1 MKKLFKLF
9 THRKQ
14 TVQDPEQASIQ
25 VLLRS
30 VAMTDEQE
38 LSCDEVYA
46 LVDQFA
52 EMIKR
57 GEDGSG
63 LMPMVQ
69 KHLNMCPD
77 CREEYEAL
85 LKMMEEPAE

>member
-1 MKKLFKLF
+1 MKNFFKLFKRRPK
-9 THRKQ
+9 TAQ
-14 TVQDPEQASIQ
+14 VPEQTSMKM
-25 VLLRS
+25 LLRS
-30 VAMTDEQE
+30 IAMTEEQE

-52 EMIKR
+52 EIVKR
-57 GEDGSG
+57 GEDGSL
-63 LMPMVQ
+63 LMPLVQ

-85 LKMMEEPAE
+85 LKMMEEPA